1 MYRFGLEF
9 SIERQ
14 SEISSEELEDD
25 GTNEE
30 FFNPEDNWDDE
41 PYEDEDDE
49 PMEREYC
56 D

>member
-1 MYRFGLEF
+1 MYTFELEC
-9 SIERQ
+9 SMERK
-14 SEISSEELEDD
+14 SEISEEELEDD
-25 GTNEE
+25 GTDDE

-41 PYEDEDDE
+41 EDE